1 MSKIAVLTSGGDSP
15 GMNTAVAAIARCA
28 QLYDMPL
35 IGIDRGFK
43 GLLGKN
49 PEKDFVHL
57 TLENALDMADQ
68 AGTRLH
74 TARCKEFEQLEVQ
87 QNAAK
92 ILRDMDVSGLIVI
105 GGNGSFMGAH
115 ALVKQGINC
124 IGIPGT
130 IDNDL
135 AYTEMTLGFD
145 TAVNVCVEAVRS
157 IRATS
162 RSHDRPHVVEVMGR
176 HCGDIALM
184 TAAATGAELVIAPE
198 ADTWT
203 VEEKAQALQRQIDK
217 GNYRSTIV
225 VAEGC
230 WEKMQKFDLYKYLK
244 EKNPAA
250 HVHEDDKMDAHF
262 FAKVLN
268 HMCVM
273 PDGSTP
279 EPRATVLGYTQRGAR
294 PTARDAKFAFE
305 AGIMAV
311 NLLHHGQSD
320 RAIGMR
326 QGKIFHED
334 INVALAA
341 KRPFDRQLYNMIN
354 AL

>member
-1 MSKIAVLTSGGDSP
+1 MPKYAVLTSGGDSP

-35 IGIDRGFK
+35 IGVDRGYN

-68 AGTRLH
+68 GGTRLR
-74 TARCKEFEQLEVQ
+74 TARCKEFEKLEVQ
-87 QNAAK
+87 ERAAK
-92 ILRDMDVSGLIVI
+92 LLRDMDIEGVIVI

-115 ALVKQGINC
+115 ALCKQGIQC

-145 TAVNVCVEAVRS
+145 TAVNVCVDAVRS

-198 ADTWT
+198 AGEWS
-203 VEEKAQALQRQIDK
+203 VEDKARRLQRQIDR

-230 WEKMQKFDLYKYLK
+230 WDKMQKFDLYHYLK
-244 EKNPAA
+244 AKKPTT
-250 HVHEDDKMDAHF
+250 HVHEDDSMNADF

-279 EPRATVLGYTQRGAR
+279 EPRATVIGYTQRGAR

-311 NLLHHGQSD
+311 NLLHRGQTN

-334 INVALAA
+334 INVALEAE
-341 KRPFDRQLYNMIN
+341 RPFDQQLYNMIN
-354 AL
+354 ML